1 MTLAGCKPEEKE
13 QLAPE
18 IKITSGSEIAI
29 PAEGGTVTVEYEITN
44 PVEGA
49 TAVVSVPE
57 DIDWISPVS
66 ANDGTAILEAAANET
81 ETARTSGITVT
92 YTWDGGEIQ
101 ARTNA
106 IQAAPEHRYDYEFE
120 LNVFSGT
127 YYGDLYSSNGA
138 YNFYTCVSDMEL
150 LEGNPQPGGTYYL
163 FDLYSDAPPENSDS
177 PALPAGTYTLDE
189 TGSRT
194 AMTFDGGLTQGTQLN
209 PDGSTVFQ
217 VKFTEGTAEVSYEG
231 DNLIIDAV
239 LTDTEGRT
247 HHITYKGNAEYVNAV
262 GGNDNNTI
270 YRNID
275 IHAVSAS
282 ASYYSGDEQQMC
294 LVITL
299 TDMTANSEGS
309 LLAPGTVLTLE
320 TYMYR
325 DENGFITP
333 GEYTVTE
340 EGGLGE
346 PFKIFRGENMYDILL
361 IGSYAYDYDN
371 NANSYLG
378 LITDG
383 VMTVEGGEGTYTFNC
398 NFKTAEGYTITAEWS
413 GQLSVSGMP
422 EA

>member
-1 MTLAGCKPEEKE
+1 MGIE
-13 QLAPE
+13 LAPE
-18 IKITSGSEIAI
+18 IKITSGSEIAV

-57 DIDWISPVS
+57 DIDWISPIS
-66 ANDGTAILEAAANET
+66 ANDGTAILEATANET
-81 ETARTSGITVT
+81 EAARAAEITVT
-92 YTWDGGEIQ
+92 YTWDEGEIH

-106 IQAAPEHRYDYEFE
+106 IQAAPEHRYDYESE

-127 YYGDLYSSNGA
+127 YY
-138 YNFYTCVSDMEL
+138 
-150 LEGNPQPGGTYYL
+150 L
-163 FDLYSDAPPENSDS
+163 FDLYSGAPDNTDS

-209 PDGSTVFQ
+209 PDGSTAFQ

-231 DNLIIDAV
+231 DNMILEAV

-247 HHITYKGNAEYVNAV
+247 HHITYKGKAEYVNAV
-262 GGNDNNTI
+262 GGNEDNTI

-371 NANSYLG
+371 NANRYLG

-383 VMTVEGGEGTYTFNC
+383 TMTVEGGEGTYTFNC